1 VTAPRDDA
9 ADPPSPPRGTPPST
23 TPAPVNPG
31 TLCIACSYDLAGL
44 DPRAIC
50 PECGTA
56 IQRSLDARMS
66 SAGQLAHVPPSV
78 AKWLRRGL
86 LWAAVGNCMWLVAL
100 LVLALDAAGARLP
113 SELVALNAYT
123 RSFLLTAV
131 MVSTIGW
138 IIILRAETVAR
149 GAFVP
154 ARSASSGNAWLG
166 MRVVCSACWIAFV
179 LAFREGTTAP
189 AERFLV
195 FFAGFVGFMAT
206 IILVPSQYL
215 TVRTRRARQL
225 RKPDRPGFAAGC
237 LVPAGVIVFVAYVN
251 ELVPGLAIAAAILVP
266 LALIA
271 LLLSTFRLLRPHLT
285 PHPPAQAPRHTS

>member
-1 VTAPRDDA
+1 MTGPRDDA

-44 DPRAIC
+44 DPRAVC

-56 IQRSLDARMS
+56 IQSSLDARMS

-86 LWAAVGNCMWLVAL
+86 LWAALGNCMWLVAL
-100 LVLALDAAGARLP
+100 LALALDAAGVRLP

-138 IIILRAETVAR
+138 IIILRAESVER

-154 ARSASSGNAWLG
+154 VRSESSGNAWLG
-166 MRVVCSACWIAFV
+166 MRLVCSACWIAFV
-179 LAFREGTTAP
+179 LANHDAARTRRESTVLAAAAFGA
-189 AERFLV
+189 
-195 FFAGFVGFMAT
+195 FALSVVV
-206 IILVPSQYL
+206 IPVQYR
-215 TVRTRRARQL
+215 TVLTRRARQL
-225 RKPDRPGFAAGC
+225 RKPGPRRINSGC
-237 LVPAGVIVFVAYVN
+237 LFVVACPFALVLVD
-251 ELVPGLAIAAAILVP
+251 ELVPGSAHTAIAFVP
-266 LALIA
+266 LGLIA
-271 LLLSTFRLLRPHLT
+271 LLLSTFRLLRPCLT